1 MDRGTESINGLLDYL
16 IFNILPT
23 LVDVIIAISYFT
35 AAFNAW
41 FGLIILVMMI
51 LYMGITIT
59 GISVIVFFN
68 KYLQRKKI
76 SQNLISYSYW
86 MED

>member
-59 GISVIVFFN
+59 GNCVFRLPFGMAASRFGGIL
-68 KYLQRKKI
+68 K
-76 SQNLISYSYW
+76 
-86 MED
+86 DD

>member
-59 GISVIVFFN
+59 GICIKLFLS
-68 KYLQRKKI
+68 
-76 SQNLISYSYW
+76 
-86 MED
+86 